1 MIQVRGVSPVFWGGG
16 GLPRSQA
23 PTRESNSLPPK
34 RMVMINVTIHTNRV
48 INPQRPD
55 KSACHTMFTKIK
67 QVGIISLYFIVSNV
81 NVVSTVRF
89 CQKKLKSL

>member
-1 MIQVRGVSPVFWGGG
+1 
-16 GLPRSQA
+16 
-23 PTRESNSLPPK
+23 
-34 RMVMINVTIHTNRV
+34 MINVTIHTNRV

-81 NVVSTVRF
+81 NVVSTV
-89 CQKKLKSL
+89 